1 MFSSTLYTL
10 SGYFASVF
18 YKKFPPLSA
27 NIRLPRL
34 THQKKLLDNPAHV
47 FYIEAIMGN
56 FFHSS
61 EVFMITY
68 DYYRIFY
75 FVAQYHS
82 FTKAAEILK
91 NNQPN
96 ITRCMNNLESEL
108 GCKLF
113 IRSHQGVTLTAE
125 GEKVYERVA
134 VAYEQLRTVEEELA
148 LERSLESGLI
158 TIGASE
164 TALRLML
171 LSRLEHFHTRYPHV
185 RLRISN
191 HSTPQAIQALE
202 NGLVDFAVVTSP
214 VEIRKPLHKI
224 PIFPFREI
232 LIGGSKYA
240 SLSAAQHH
248 LGELSEY
255 PFISLAK
262 DTGTRELYAEYFLNH
277 NLAFHPDMEA
287 ATTDQILPM
296 VEYNLGIGFYPE
308 ELARDALSSRTV
320 CRIPLVEE
328 APKREICLI
337 INPRQHQNA
346 AAKELIEEL
355 LERV

>member
-1 MFSSTLYTL
+1 
-10 SGYFASVF
+10 
-18 YKKFPPLSA
+18 
-27 NIRLPRL
+27 
-34 THQKKLLDNPAHV
+34 
-47 FYIEAIMGN
+47 
-56 FFHSS
+56 
-61 EVFMITY
+61 MITY

-191 HSTPQAIQALE
+191 HSTPQALQAVK
-202 NGLVDFAVVTSP
+202 NGEVDFAIITTP
-214 VEIRKPLHKI
+214 AEVESGLKMVELKPFYEVLVGGRTFTALASQNLSLKELNNY
-224 PIFPFREI
+224 P
-232 LIGGSKYA
+232 LI
-240 SLSAAQHH
+240 SLSDESMTRAFYRQFFLDHGAV
-248 LGELSEY
+248 LK
-255 PFISLAK
+255 P
-262 DTGTRELYAEYFLNH
+262 DT
-277 NLAFHPDMEA
+277 EA
-287 ATTDQILPM
+287 ATTDQMLTL
-296 VEYNLGIGFYPE
+296 VKSELGIAFLPQPMAQDA
-308 ELARDALSSRTV
+308 LARGEIVQLHLQEI
-320 CRIPLVEE
+320 IPQRSICLVYDHHRPLNTAARKFQQMLTKA
-328 APKREICLI
+328 APKR
-337 INPRQHQNA
+337 P
-346 AAKELIEEL
+346 
-355 LERV
+355 

>member
-1 MFSSTLYTL
+1 
-10 SGYFASVF
+10 
-18 YKKFPPLSA
+18 
-27 NIRLPRL
+27 
-34 THQKKLLDNPAHV
+34 
-47 FYIEAIMGN
+47 
-56 FFHSS
+56 
-61 EVFMITY
+61 MITY

-191 HSTPQAIQALE
+191 HSTPQALQAVK
-202 NGLVDFAVVTSP
+202 NGEVDFAIITTP
-214 VEIRKPLHKI
+214 AEVESGLKMVELKPFYEVLVGGRTFTALSSQNLSLKELNNY
-224 PIFPFREI
+224 P
-232 LIGGSKYA
+232 LI
-240 SLSAAQHH
+240 SLSDESMTRAFYRQFFLDHGAV
-248 LGELSEY
+248 LK
-255 PFISLAK
+255 P
-262 DTGTRELYAEYFLNH
+262 DT
-277 NLAFHPDMEA
+277 EA
-287 ATTDQILPM
+287 ATTDQMLTL
-296 VEYNLGIGFYPE
+296 VKSELGIAFLPQPMAQDA
-308 ELARDALSSRTV
+308 LARGEIVQLHLQEI
-320 CRIPLVEE
+320 IPQRSICLVYDHHRPLNTAARKFQQMLTKA
-328 APKREICLI
+328 APKCPEHR
-337 INPRQHQNA
+337 
-346 AAKELIEEL
+346 
-355 LERV
+355 